1 MDDEELYAF
10 IQLHMSLGLLASFVT
25 LLDVG
30 FLCQVGIADVKFV
43 AIFFSNFDPHREG
56 KNGWISHTRAIQ
68 LRKITSVV
76 MILVTCTQYYTLLL
90 QIS

>member
-1 MDDEELYAF
+1 MDDKELYAF
-10 IQLHMSLGLLASFVT
+10 IQLHVSLGVLASFVT

-43 AIFFSNFDPHREG
+43 AIFLSNFDPDSKG
-56 KNGWISHTRAIQ
+56 KYGWISHTRAIQ

-76 MILVTCTQYYTLLL
+76 MLLVMCTQYYTLLL

>member
-1 MDDEELYAF
+1 MDDKELHAF
-10 IQLHMSLGLLASFVT
+10 IQLHVCLGLLASFVT

-43 AIFFSNFDPHREG
+43 AIFLSNFDPDSEG

-68 LRKITSVV
+68 LRNITSAS
-76 MILVTCTQYYTLLL
+76 MLLVGRVAT
-90 QIS
+90 